1 MSQSHQPCLYF
12 FRTLAAL
19 SLAITICAAAAASPI
34 PSARATTRV
43 TGPLTK
49 NGYVNYVAKFNK
61 RFGKGVTASNNAA
74 VPLLILFR
82 PDSFQGG
89 ATKAVAGKFI
99 NVPDKTYARELRRS
113 LGISKRDLT

>member
-1 MSQSHQPCLYF
+1 MSQSHQSCLYF

-19 SLAITICAAAAASPI
+19 SFTVTICAAATAPI
-34 PSARATTRV
+34 PSAHATTRV

-49 NGYVNYVAKFNK
+49 NGRVDYVAAFNK

-89 ATKAVAGKFI
+89 ATKVVAGKFI